1 LIHCV
6 GRRHPEES
14 GQVPATIE
22 SSPLSPSKGEIGG
35 EKNNMKKWVI
45 ISGISG
51 FIAVALGAFGAHGL
65 KSQLTPEML
74 EIFKTGVFYH
84 LIHSVV
90 LLAIGLSNSQ
100 KFNKSA
106 IFISIGIL
114 LFSFS
119 LYLYSVTAIKFF
131 TFITPFGG
139 VSLLVGWAMVVYKG
153 LNRRLH

>member
-1 LIHCV
+1 MRKRI
-6 GRRHPEES
+6 
-14 GQVPATIE
+14 
-22 SSPLSPSKGEIGG
+22 
-35 EKNNMKKWVI
+35 I

-51 FIAVALGAFGAHGL
+51 FLAVALGAFGAHGL

-74 EIFKTGVFYH
+74 EIYKTGVFYH

-90 LLAIGLSNSQ
+90 LLAIGLSNLQ

-119 LYLYSVTAIKFF
+119 LYLYSVTAVKFF
-131 TFITPFGG
+131 AFVTPFGG
-139 VSLLVGWAMVVYKG
+139 VSFLIGWVLVVYEG
-153 LNRRLH
+153 VNHRLH

>member
-1 LIHCV
+1 
-6 GRRHPEES
+6 
-14 GQVPATIE
+14 
-22 SSPLSPSKGEIGG
+22 
-35 EKNNMKKWVI
+35 MKKWLI

-51 FIAVALGAFGAHGL
+51 FLAVALGAFGAHGL

-74 EIFKTGVFYH
+74 EIYKTGVLYH

-90 LLAIGLSNSQ
+90 LLAISLSNSQ

-106 IFISIGIL
+106 IFFSIGIL

-119 LYLYSVTAIKFF
+119 LYLYSVTAVTFF
-131 TFITPFGG
+131 AFITPFGG
-139 VSLLVGWAMVVYKG
+139 VSFLIGWALLVYEG